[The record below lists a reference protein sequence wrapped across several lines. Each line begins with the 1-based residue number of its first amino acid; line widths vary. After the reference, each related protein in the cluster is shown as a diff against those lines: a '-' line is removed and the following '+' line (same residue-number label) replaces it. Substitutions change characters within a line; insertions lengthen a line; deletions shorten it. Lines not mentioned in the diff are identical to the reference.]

1 MNKTETFTFS
11 KVPQS
16 VAELQQFPEATLDSP
31 FKTTALTML
40 VLMRWEEDQEGCYSM
55 LDFLRGP
62 GKSQVS

>member
-16 VAELQQFPEATLDSP
+16 VAELQQLPEATLDSP

-40 VLMRWEEDQEGCYSM
+40 VLMRWEEDKEG
-55 LDFLRGP
+55 
-62 GKSQVS
+62 